1 MSKIT
6 GGGSADGRS
15 RAEASA
21 VYGYDIMIRMGKS
34 QRFLKGEETARF
46 KRQSSKKR
54 GIEPQRTQRSQSGA
68 ATKKVKRKD
77 GTGNFEPRN
86 KRN

>member
-34 QRFLKGEETARF
+34 QGFLKGEETVVIGQIVSGGVR
-46 KRQSSKKR
+46 
-54 GIEPQRTQRSQSGA
+54 RT
-68 ATKKVKRKD
+68 
-77 GTGNFEPRN
+77 E
-86 KRN
+86 